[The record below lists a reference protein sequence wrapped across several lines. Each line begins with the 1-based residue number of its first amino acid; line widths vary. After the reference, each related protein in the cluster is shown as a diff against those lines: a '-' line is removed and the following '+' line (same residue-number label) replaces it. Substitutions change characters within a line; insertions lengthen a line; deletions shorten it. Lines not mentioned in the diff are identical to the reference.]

1 MSFDTGGYRTR
12 WTVPCT
18 DLTGH
23 ERRVVISPASDGSVL
38 VVALP
43 SDTVR
48 LTDEQAMEMAADLL
62 KAVRETLPDNEEA
75 ETTS

>member
-1 MSFDTGGYRTR
+1 MTFDTGGYRTR

-18 DLTGH
+18 DLIGQD
-23 ERRVVISPASDGSVL
+23 RRVVISPASDKSAL
-38 VVALP
+38 LVALP

-62 KAVRETLPDNEEA
+62 KAVRDILPNIEET
-75 ETTS
+75 ETKA

>member
-1 MSFDTGGYRTR
+1 MSLDTGGYRTR

-18 DLTGH
+18 DLIGH
-23 ERRVVISPASDGSVL
+23 QRRVVISPSSDGSTL
-38 VVALP
+38 LVALP

-48 LTDEQAMEMAADLL
+48 LTDEQALEMSADLV
-62 KAVRETLPDNEEA
+62 KAVRETLPNNKEA

>member
-18 DLTGH
+18 DLIGH
-23 ERRVVISPASDGSVL
+23 QWRVVISPASTGSTL
-38 VVALP
+38 LVALP

-48 LTDEQAMEMAADLL
+48 LTDQQAMEMAADLVN
-62 KAVRETLPDNEEA
+62 AVRETLPAHEEA
-75 ETTS
+75 ETES